1 MHQLH
6 FVRGAE
12 FLWSARIAVQ
22 SLFIIRQKNAT
33 CAIYVGTDSRK
44 KQSVLSVNH
53 LITSYQLGREL
64 KELEMRFQNYF
75 LMHHR

>member
-6 FVRGAE
+6 FVQHAE

-22 SLFIIRQKNAT
+22 SLFIIRQKSAT
-33 CAIYVGTDSRK
+33 CAIYAGTEFRR
-44 KQSVLSVNH
+44 QQNVLSVNH

-64 KELEMRFQNYF
+64 KELEMRFRNYF
-75 LMHHR
+75 LRHHR